1 MLMAALIVAGSAP
14 ARAIEMQDIS
24 DAMKTKPSL
33 NFRYRYEDVSQDG
46 FAKDAGASTLRSRFS
61 WKSGQVSNFS
71 AGFEADYVSIIGS
84 ERYNSTS
91 NGKVSYPVVP
101 DPEGFDLNQAYLKY
115 SGESAIAT
123 VGRQRILHGSQ
134 RFVGGVG
141 FRQNE
146 QTYDALRT
154 QFTSAGKLKFDYA
167 YVWNVNRIFGPQD
180 GAQPSDWLGDS
191 HLFTVAWPITEGH
204 TIEGFSYL
212 LDFENDNGVPN
223 STETYGVNYKGS
235 LGLVKLN
242 LSIAT
247 QSDYGDSPLNYDAPY
262 YLVQVDVPVSGVTFT
277 AGYEVLGSD
286 GGAAGFRTPLATLHK
301 FQGWADKFL
310 NTPAD
315 GIEDIFVGVKG
326 KLGPV
331 KLAAIWHDFDAD
343 EGGRD
348 YGSEL
353 DLLAT
358 YPVTKALDLRLK
370 YADYSEKG
378 FATDTTKIWITAIFK
393 L

>member
-1 MLMAALIVAGSAP
+1 M
-14 ARAIEMQDIS
+14 
-24 DAMKTKPSL
+24 
-33 NFRYRYEDVSQDG
+33 
-46 FAKDAGASTLRSRFS
+46 
-61 WKSGQVSNFS
+61 
-71 AGFEADYVSIIGS
+71 
-84 ERYNSTS
+84 
-91 NGKVSYPVVP
+91 
-101 DPEGFDLNQAYLKY
+101 
-115 SGESAIAT
+115 
-123 VGRQRILHGSQ
+123 
-134 RFVGGVG
+134 
-141 FRQNE
+141 
-146 QTYDALRT
+146 
-154 QFTSAGKLKFDYA
+154 
-167 YVWNVNRIFGPQD
+167 
-180 GAQPSDWLGDS
+180 
-191 HLFTVAWPITEGH
+191 
-204 TIEGFSYL
+204 
-212 LDFENDNGVPN
+212 
-223 STETYGVNYKGS
+223 NYKGS